1 MLDLRS
7 VVPKLFNPIFSN
19 SQPPQIAP
27 NRKEIGVA
35 FKKEA
40 KAVTDYLEGMAEC
53 DALELKVTGGVI
65 SPYSSN
71 AQWFPWGQWPAYCC
85 GINHALNCRAM
96 IGQA

>member
-1 MLDLRS
+1 MLLDLGS

-40 KAVTDYLEGMAEC
+40 KAVTDYLEGMA
-53 DALELKVTGGVI
+53 
-65 SPYSSN
+65 
-71 AQWFPWGQWPAYCC
+71 
-85 GINHALNCRAM
+85 
-96 IGQA
+96 